1 MAFHTFLS
9 KNGRCLAWDYTCPDT
24 LARTHIK
31 KFTSTQAGKAAARA
45 EDGKLKKY
53 RHLNNDYYV
62 VPIGIETLGSF
73 GPHPLDFIKDIGH
86 RIAES
91 TGEKKSTSYLM
102 QTIEMAIQR
111 GNSSCILETVFDSKK
126 LDGVYYL

>member
-1 MAFHTFLS
+1 MGLYLS
-9 KNGRCLAWDYTCPDT
+9 RHLGPHSHQKV
-24 LARTHIK
+24 HIN
-31 KFTSTQAGKAAARA
+31 TSRA

-73 GPHPLDFIKDIGH
+73 GPHALDFIKDIGH

-102 QTIEMAIQR
+102 QTIGMAIQR
-111 GNSSCILETVFDSKK
+111 GNSSCILETVLDSKK

>member
-1 MAFHTFLS
+1 M
-9 KNGRCLAWDYTCPDT
+9 
-24 LARTHIK
+24 ARTHIK

-73 GPHPLDFIKDIGH
+73 GPHALDFIKDIGH
-86 RIAES
+86 RITES

-102 QTIEMAIQR
+102 QTIGMAIQR
-111 GNSSCILETVFDSKK
+111 GNSSCILETVSDSKK